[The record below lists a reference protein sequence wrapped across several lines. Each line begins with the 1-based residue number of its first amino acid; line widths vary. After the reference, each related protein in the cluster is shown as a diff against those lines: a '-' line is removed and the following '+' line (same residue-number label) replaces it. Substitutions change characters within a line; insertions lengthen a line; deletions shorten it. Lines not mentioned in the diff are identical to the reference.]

1 MAQYKPRHHLSH
13 PLSNR
18 RLTAPVVQEYE
29 RTPQTRPILKLLP
42 QRFYSRSPE
51 FVARALLGKLLIRV
65 LQGKRLTA
73 RITEV
78 EAYLG
83 LADPA
88 SHAARGLTPNNA
100 VLFGPPGRTHVYFI
114 YGMYYC
120 LNASAHLPGEA
131 GGVLIRALDPIDGLE
146 TMADLRGLPHNAKPK
161 LLTGGPGRLCQA
173 LDITRRNSNDLDVT
187 SPTSAI
193 QIADDG
199 HRPTEIQTTPRIG
212 ISKAADRP
220 LRFLIGEIAKAKRST
235 SRS

>member
-1 MAQYKPRHHLSH
+1 MGGL
-13 PLSNR
+13 
-18 RLTAPVVQEYE
+18 
-29 RTPQTRPILKLLP
+29 PQTHRIPKLL
-42 QRFYSRSPE
+42 QRRFYSRSPE
-51 FVARALLGKLLIRV
+51 IVARALLGKLLIRD

-83 LADPA
+83 LIDPA
-88 SHAARGLTPNNA
+88 SHAARGLTPSNA
-100 VLFGPPGRTHVYFI
+100 ILFGPSGHVYVYFI

-120 LNASAHLPGEA
+120 LNVASHLPGEA

-146 TMADLRGLPHNAKPK
+146 TMADLRGLPHNTKHK

-173 LDITRRNSNDLDVT
+173 LDIDRKNSNGLDVT
-187 SPTSAI
+187 SLTSAI

-199 HRPTEIQTTPRIG
+199 HRPTDIQTTPRIG

-220 LRFLIGEIAKAKRST
+220 LRFLVGEIAKAKPSK

>member
-1 MAQYKPRHHLSH
+1 MSAPPPTHH
-13 PLSNR
+13 
-18 RLTAPVVQEYE
+18 
-29 RTPQTRPILKLLP
+29 TPKLLP
-42 QRFYSRSPE
+42 RRFYSRSPE
-51 FVARALLGKLLIRV
+51 IVARALLGKLLIRD
-65 LQGKRLTA
+65 LHGERLTG

-83 LADPA
+83 LTDPA
-88 SHAARGLTPNNA
+88 SHAYRGLTPNNFP
-100 VLFGPPGRTHVYFI
+100 LFGPPGRTHVYFI

-131 GGVLIRALDPIDGLE
+131 GGVLIRAIAPIDGIE
-146 TMADLRGLPHNAKPK
+146 TMAHLRRLSPTAKPK

-173 LDITRRNSNDLDVT
+173 LDITRKNSNGLDVT

-199 HRPTEIQTTPRIG
+199 RRPTRIQTTPRIG
-212 ISKAADRP
+212 ITKAADRP
-220 LRFLIGEIAKAKRST
+220 LRFLVGEIAKAKPST